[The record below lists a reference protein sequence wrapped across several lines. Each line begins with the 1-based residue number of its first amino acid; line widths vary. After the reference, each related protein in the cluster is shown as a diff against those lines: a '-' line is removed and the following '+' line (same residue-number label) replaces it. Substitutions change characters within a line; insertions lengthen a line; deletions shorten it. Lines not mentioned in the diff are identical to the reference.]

1 MNLYRVRVED
11 REVVFA
17 AGELSAQ
24 AFKALIAMDL
34 PNSILD
40 TLVSYLAGQLP
51 SDILATRVKDAEADI
66 SQLLGRAAYLRLKHG
81 DPIEA
86 RHLLLKIKTTDADY
100 LAQHDARLIVERS
113 DTRLLVED
121 QNVCFEN
128 QTPDTLRKV
137 VNNSV
142 GFAFVFFT
150 HNVQFSRI
158 EIQITEHQI
167 EHVSINVALNFL
179 YMYNGWKNTSPDKYR
194 DLDLALTHDDL
205 LHPYTRD
212 ETLFY
217 CEKQFPK
224 NYQVVAA
231 CLLGITLDEFVEW
244 ETCRK
249 DFWARR

>member
-1 MNLYRVRVED
+1 
-11 REVVFA
+11 
-17 AGELSAQ
+17 
-24 AFKALIAMDL
+24 MDL

-51 SDILATRVKDAEADI
+51 RDILASRVEDAEADI
-66 SQLLGRAAYLRLKHG
+66 TQLLGRAAYLRLKHG

-86 RHLLLKIKTTDADY
+86 RHALLKTKTTNADY
-100 LAQHDARLIVERS
+100 LAQHDARLIVEGS

-121 QNVCFEN
+121 RNVCFEN
-128 QTPDTLRKV
+128 QTPDTLRKA
-137 VNNSV
+137 VNNAV
-142 GFAFVFFT
+142 GFAFAFFT
-150 HNVQFSRI
+150 HNVQFSSV

-167 EHVSINVALNFL
+167 EHIAINVALNFL
-179 YMYNGWKNTSPDKYR
+179 YMYNGWKNTSPEENR
-194 DLDLALTHDDL
+194 DLDLDLTHDDL

-217 CEKQFPK
+217 CERHFRK

-244 ETCRK
+244 ETYRK
-249 DFWARR
+249 DFWSMR